1 MCQSGFGLAK
11 SIGDGT
17 QRTSGGVGFD
27 GNEDIS
33 SRVRKEKAGV
43 VGVDAGGTV
52 GFGVWKRKC
61 SSPGDFI

>member
-1 MCQSGFGLAK
+1 MCQSGFGQAK

-52 GFGVWKRKC
+52 GFGV
-61 SSPGDFI
+61 